1 MSTPHRHV
9 RARRGAPA
17 PRPRYLPRRRSS
29 VPSRGSTSLSH
40 TGTPFLST
48 AGSGAVTVG
57 ARPVLAET
65 GTGPASPT
73 AWRRVVGLVERHW
86 PFLLVLCAFI
96 ASWAIVPIFTA
107 TPVGDDWVYSLSV
120 EYLLDEGR
128 LEILD
133 LSVTTLVFQVL
144 WGSLFGFIFGNGF
157 GTQRLSTVV
166 LFALSGIAFYSL
178 LRTLGISYGRSA
190 LGVAVYLFNPLSFV
204 LAFSFMTDP
213 HYVAT
218 MVISIAFYA
227 AGLRMDRPSR
237 KLILAGAFFAGC
249 AFLVRQQGAL
259 IPLAIGGWLLLTGQ
273 LWFNRRSL
281 VRLLEVAAIPAV
293 MLALYYLWLWFIH
306 GVPEQQ
312 DQFLNQ
318 IQSAGIGGTWLLL
331 RRVTYFET
339 VIVGL
344 FVLPITL
351 AAIAGLGSIVRDLI
365 GRWRGRGQ
373 GRGRARKQ
381 AIGSGIRWAAMAG
394 WLVIVILG
402 AIVTVNDDYLMPYI
416 SQYVGTSG
424 LGPNDLFGGRPP
436 LFPEPEMTNARLWL
450 TWVCVGSAI
459 VFGATTI
466 AKVGS
471 IATPERAIAAMLL
484 FVGLG
489 QVAGVMP
496 PSFHFRDWAISLDRY
511 LLPLL
516 PFTVALLL
524 WSLRGRRMMLPVGWI
539 AVGLFAAVS
548 IAGTRDFLT
557 FQKATWDYARY
568 ANYDLGIPLTQLNGG
583 SSWDGYFLHEYGEQ
597 YDIPQQSV
605 GGPWWSNLFATAT
618 DSTYAISG
626 SPTAPDDGTYVVI
639 GQREYSSWLQ
649 SEPVYLYLMQRQ
661 RLPAGAAPPPSAPEG
676 TPPPPI
682 FAHPVS

>member
-1 MSTPHRHV
+1 MSL
-9 RARRGAPA
+9 AGADGLMVQGEPMLA
-17 PRPRYLPRRRSS
+17 VDGVTGRPTR
-29 VPSRGSTSLSH
+29 
-40 TGTPFLST
+40 F
-48 AGSGAVTVG
+48 AA
-57 ARPVLAET
+57 A
-65 GTGPASPT
+65 
-73 AWRRVVGLVERHW
+73 RVVAGLVERHW
-86 PFLLVLCAFI
+86 PFLLVVFVFV

-120 EYLLDEGR
+120 EHLLDDGR

-166 LFALSGIAFYSL
+166 LFGLSGIAFYSL
-178 LRTLGISYGRSA
+178 LRTLGISYARSA
-190 LGVAVYLFNPLSFV
+190 LGAAAYLFNPLSFV

-218 MVISIAFYA
+218 MVISVAFYA
-227 AGLRMDRPSR
+227 AGLPINRPSR

-259 IPLAIGGWLLLTGQ
+259 IPLAIGGWLLVTGQ
-273 LWFNRRSL
+273 LRFNRRSL
-281 VRLLEVAAIPAV
+281 IRLVEIAAIPAM
-293 MLALYYLWLWFIH
+293 MLVFYYLWLLFIH

-312 DQFLNQ
+312 DQFVNQ
-318 IQSAGIGGTWLLL
+318 IRSAGIGGTWLLL
-331 RRVTYFET
+331 RRVTFFET
-339 VIVGL
+339 VMVGL

-351 AAIAGLGSIVRDLI
+351 AAIAGLGPVGRDFV
-365 GRWRGRGQ
+365 GRWRGR
-373 GRGRARKQ
+373 RG
-381 AIGSGIRWAAMAG
+381 AIGSGIRWSALTG
-394 WLVIVILG
+394 WLVILIFG
-402 AIVTVNDDYLMPYI
+402 AIVTIQGNYLMPYV

-424 LGPNDLFGGRPP
+424 LGPNDLFGGRPA
-436 LFPEPEMTNARLWL
+436 LFPEPEMSTIRLWV

-459 VFGATTI
+459 VFGAATI
-466 AKVGS
+466 ARVGTV
-471 IATPERAIAAMLL
+471 ATPERAIAAMLL

-516 PFTVALLL
+516 PFGIALLL
-524 WSLRGRRMMLPVGWI
+524 WSLHGRRMMLPIGWI
-539 AVGLFAAVS
+539 VVGLFAAYS
-548 IAGTRDFLT
+548 IVGTRDFLT

-568 ANYDLGIPLTQLNGG
+568 ANYDLGVPLTQLNGG
-583 SSWDGYFLHEYGEQ
+583 SSWDGYFLHEYGDG
-597 YDIPQQSV
+597 YGIPQQTWN
-605 GGPWWSNLFATAT
+605 GPWWNNLFATAT
-618 DSTYAISG
+618 DSTYVVSG
-626 SPTAPDDGTYVVI
+626 SPTAPSDGTYVVI

-661 RLPAGAAPPPSAPEG
+661 QLPAGAGPAGPIPYG

-682 FAHPVS
+682 YAHPVS